1 MNSDESSWLL
11 VHHRMILPHAG
22 THMTERNK
30 VKCDEGCA
38 MLGIDETILLAVIQ
52 DTTASSLNTY
62 DDALGVSQLHCG
74 GHTLGSVSQ
83 HATEGTA
90 VEIGLDSI

>member
-1 MNSDESSWLL
+1 
-11 VHHRMILPHAG
+11 
-22 THMTERNK
+22 
-30 VKCDEGCA
+30 
-38 MLGIDETILLAVIQ
+38 MLGIDETILLAVVE

-90 VEIGLDSI
+90 EIEFMIVFDVLVKNCSRNMQQRKNTNIRKYIFLA